1 VTQAAGQPLGRL
13 PQGSPK
19 GETSGSERIN
29 LYSSG
34 MYVRLAFAVAAHL
47 EPEILI
53 VYEVLAVGDAEFQKK
68 CLGKI
73 RFEIKNQSEILKIMS
88 YEELKKEVVALSFKE
103 QKELSALLF
112 SLWRKNNSEESLILE
127 RRVQDRDERNWVSLE
142 DFSIQTQGQGA

>member
-1 VTQAAGQPLGRL
+1 MCGWHLRSPRIWSLNQGAGRTEIGCRRQARRALQFGKSANQ
-13 PQGSPK
+13 
-19 GETSGSERIN
+19 
-29 LYSSG
+29 
-34 MYVRLAFAVAAHL
+34 
-47 EPEILI
+47 ILI
-53 VYEVLAVGDAEFQKK
+53 VDEVLAVGDAEFPKK

-142 DFSIQTQGQGA
+142 DFAIQTQGQGA